1 MIKKWFD
8 TIFDHKT
15 SLRERLYRIATA
27 GCMIAAAFAL
37 PMGRSILN
45 FVVLAASLVFM
56 AAIVKFSIAKNCAEC
71 INKGA
76 TVIAVLI
83 LVLFP
88 FSFFTAGGFYSGVP
102 EWFVLCFYLYQHYS
116 CGEEENRLFRSL
128 HGGDAALLLYCL

>member
-102 EWFVLCFYLYQHYS
+102 ESRRVCE
-116 CGEEENRLFRSL
+116 GT
-128 HGGDAALLLYCL
+128 A

>member
-8 TIFDHKT
+8 TIFDHKI

-37 PMGRSILN
+37 PMGRSVLN

-88 FSFFTAGGFYSGVP
+88 FSFFRREDFTAECRNG
-102 EWFVLCFYLYQHYS
+102 L
-116 CGEEENRLFRSL
+116 
-128 HGGDAALLLYCL
+128 